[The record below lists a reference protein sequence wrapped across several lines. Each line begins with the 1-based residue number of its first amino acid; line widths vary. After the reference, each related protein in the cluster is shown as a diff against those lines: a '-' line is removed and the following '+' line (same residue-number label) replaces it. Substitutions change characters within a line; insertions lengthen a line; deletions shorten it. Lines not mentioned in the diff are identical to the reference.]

1 MKFQQFLTTNCNYP
15 GKKSREPWAQTPL
28 FLAESREKY
37 IDGYEN
43 VGDLSRKREKYKEFS
58 RPEFIS
64 AIKSD
69 LWSDTLKISNSLR
82 TSKSDKAFGIDKS
95 FDEFSKNEKK
105 IEYKPVAR

>member
-1 MKFQQFLTTNCNYP
+1 M
-15 GKKSREPWAQTPL
+15 
-28 FLAESREKY
+28 
-37 IDGYEN
+37 
-43 VGDLSRKREKYKEFS
+43 GDLSRKREKYKEFS

-105 IEYKPVAR
+105 IEYKPVLVNTRSVDHLVPFEHSNK